1 MLSMLCDAAGA
12 EPAAADGTAWAC
24 PLIFWPWAGSPA
36 ALAIISAKQQVL
48 KVHVSCPQTD
58 RFTSMSTKILGR
70 IDELGNR
77 IDDLEKQIED
87 LVQHTSADEEQA
99 TQGRRPLQ

>member
-1 MLSMLCDAAGA
+1 MLKLRLLC
-12 EPAAADGTAWAC
+12 T
-24 PLIFWPWAGSPA
+24 
-36 ALAIISAKQQVL
+36 
-48 KVHVSCPQTD
+48 QTD

-70 IDELGNR
+70 IDELGSR

-99 TQGRRPLQ
+99 TQGVRPLQ